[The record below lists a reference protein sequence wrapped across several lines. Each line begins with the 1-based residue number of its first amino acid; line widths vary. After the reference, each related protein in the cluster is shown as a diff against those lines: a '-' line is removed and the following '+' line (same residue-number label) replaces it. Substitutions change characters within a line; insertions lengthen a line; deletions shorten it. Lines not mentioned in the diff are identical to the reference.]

1 MTAAVPNPAI
11 RPSRYTL
18 SRRHALIG
26 GACLCCLPAAARA
39 MDGRI
44 VEVAPGVFMRRG
56 VDEDATAANLDAI
69 ADIGFIVGR
78 DSVLVTESGGSLADG
93 QWLRQAIKAT
103 TAKPIRYV
111 VLTHVHPDHFFGA
124 GAFTPDDPVFIGH
137 AKLKDALELRGDFYR
152 QRLVDILGAER
163 TGPVVL
169 PTRVIEEKGEID
181 LGDRVITL
189 TAHGP
194 AHTLCDLSMI
204 DHGSELLLPADLLF
218 VNRIPSLDGSLL
230 GWLKELSALKAM
242 GAAKAVPGHGPLVV
256 DLAGAA
262 ADLERYLIALRDGVR
277 AEIAANGS
285 IENAVK
291 TVGQAERGHWLLFED
306 YHARNVIAA
315 YKELEWE

>member
-1 MTAAVPNPAI
+1 MTTAVPNPAT
-11 RPSRYTL
+11 RPSRYAL

-26 GACLCCLPAAARA
+26 GACLCCLPAVAGA

-69 ADIGFIVGR
+69 ANIGFIVGR

-181 LGDRVITL
+181 LGDRV
-189 TAHGP
+189 
-194 AHTLCDLSMI
+194 
-204 DHGSELLLPADLLF
+204 
-218 VNRIPSLDGSLL
+218 
-230 GWLKELSALKAM
+230 
-242 GAAKAVPGHGPLVV
+242 
-256 DLAGAA
+256 
-262 ADLERYLIALRDGVR
+262 
-277 AEIAANGS
+277 
-285 IENAVK
+285 
-291 TVGQAERGHWLLFED
+291 
-306 YHARNVIAA
+306 
-315 YKELEWE
+315 